1 MTIFQNINGTDPAQS
16 PHLNYIFGVPLIIFS
31 IIFSLTSTL
40 LNPLVLLYYCPQKS
54 LAASLFRLLAIVDF
68 VSNLYFPLIIR

>member
-1 MTIFQNINGTDPAQS
+1 MTIFQNIDGTDPAQS
-16 PHLNYIFGVPLIIFS
+16 PYLNYIFGVPL

-40 LNPLVLLYYCPQKS
+40 LNPLVLLYYRPQKS